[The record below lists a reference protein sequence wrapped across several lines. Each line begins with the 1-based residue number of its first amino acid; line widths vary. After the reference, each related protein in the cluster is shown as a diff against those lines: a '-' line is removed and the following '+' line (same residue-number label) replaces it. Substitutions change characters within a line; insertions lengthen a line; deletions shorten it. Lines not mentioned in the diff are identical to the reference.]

1 MAPACAGLAGLAHD
15 GILTARSREVAYEL
29 GMPIDVPHLLA
40 SAGIVLLALAALLG
54 FQQARAAPGSD
65 AHGRWRVAHNGGTA
79 GGVQLI
85 ALATAWPWLDGAR
98 FSPVLALGLALSTWA
113 FFVGP
118 TLRALGSERMA
129 RRINLVGAAIA
140 VPSYLALPCALL
152 F

>member
-1 MAPACAGLAGLAHD
+1 MH
-15 GILTARSREVAYEL
+15 IEV
-29 GMPIDVPHLLA
+29 PRLLA
-40 SAGIVLLALAALLG
+40 SAGIVLLSIAALVG
-54 FQQARAAPGSD
+54 FQQARVAAGSD
-65 AHGRWRVAHNGGTA
+65 AHVRWRVAHAGGTA

-85 ALATAWPWLDGAR
+85 ALAAGWQWLEGAR
-98 FSPVLALGLALSTWA
+98 FSAVLALGLALSTWA

-129 RRINLVGAAIA
+129 RRINLMGAAIA